1 MLPPKILRYRV
12 GFWMSTVIGLCV
24 VGLLFFHLFEMRKT
38 CEEEIAGFIYFV
50 SFLVLAS
57 LSLAA
62 WALHKMNVNQI
73 IYFKNLEV
81 RTQKMRE
88 LAITD
93 GLTKLFNHRYFE
105 HKLEK
110 EWERFGR
117 FRHALSCV
125 MIDIDDFK
133 KINDRF
139 GHRAGDFVLR
149 GIADLL
155 RENLREVDIISR
167 YGGEEFVVLLLEKPS
182 HFAGLRQ
189 TMEKIR
195 AEIAAHEFIFDGQK
209 IRVTASFGGAMLPNS
224 KIISADQLVHLADK
238 AMYFSKKNGKN
249 CVSVFDDGDCC

>member
-1 MLPPKILRYRV
+1 VPSPKTLRYRI
-12 GFWMSTVIGLCV
+12 GFWMSIVAGVCV
-24 VGLLFFHLFEMRKT
+24 VGLLFFHLFEMREI
-38 CEEEIAGFIYFV
+38 CEDEKAGFIYFV
-50 SFLVLAS
+50 SALLVGSLFLAS
-57 LSLAA
+57 
-62 WALHKMNVNQI
+62 WAVRKMVANEI
-73 IYFKNLEV
+73 IYSKNLEL
-81 RTQKMRE
+81 RTKKMRE

-93 GLTKLFNHRYFE
+93 GLTKIFNHRYFE

-110 EWERFGR
+110 EWKRFER

-133 KINDRF
+133 KINDTF
-139 GHRAGDFVLR
+139 GHRAGDLVLH